1 MEGFAQQVIDRR
13 SQVDTLK
20 TALHKLQQKLEE
32 ARGRSHMLIAE
43 HRRARTM
50 GRAADARTVV
60 NGTDAGA
67 AFDRM
72 KNKVMRETAIGQ
84 AKTEVLEQST
94 SVEDRFA
101 KLEKEDQVNRILGE
115 LKAKR
120 GALTSGSG
128 SNI

>member
-1 MEGFAQQVIDRR
+1 
-13 SQVDTLK
+13 
-20 TALHKLQQKLEE
+20 
-32 ARGRSHMLIAE
+32 MLIAE
-43 HRRARTM
+43 HRRARTLD
-50 GRAADARTVV
+50 RAADARTAG
-60 NGTDAGA
+60 NTNDPGA

-84 AKTEVLEQST
+84 AKTEIIDQTT

>member
-1 MEGFAQQVIDRR
+1 VE
-13 SQVDTLK
+13 TLK
-20 TALHKLQQKLEE
+20 SALHKLQQKLEE
-32 ARGRSHMLIAE
+32 ARGRCDMLIAE
-43 HRRARTM
+43 HRRAKTLD
-50 GRAADARTVV
+50 RAADARNVI

-72 KNKVMRETAIGQ
+72 KNKVIRETAIGT
-84 AKTEVLEQST
+84 AKTEMIESAS

-128 SNI
+128 GNI